1 MSKKQKTYADIP
13 QSFRITAEE
22 KQALSELAAL
32 HKTTDSKILRALLAV
47 PSHYPKINSAIAQF
61 V

>member
-1 MSKKQKTYADIP
+1 MRQTFQDKPKTFRLTAD
-13 QSFRITAEE
+13 E
-22 KQALSELAAL
+22 KQALAELAAL

-47 PSHYPKINSAIAQF
+47 PQHYPKINAAIAQF